1 MQDQKHAEE
10 DRTELEAHFGERVQ
24 AYIELGE
31 TPEQAL
37 QSAHEKFGERAPVL
51 RELQRRRWLRHP
63 LFVVVS
69 AGVGWLGLWALL
81 GVPML
86 AILARWQHDSQL
98 VGEPGP
104 LLSFL
109 CVVAVILGMMPTALA
124 SIAVWRWRLAVP
136 RAVLLGMLVA
146 SLALLPLFGWVYAL
160 GGFLGAAYFPV
171 VLAAERRARER
182 ARRTL

>member
-1 MQDQKHAEE
+1 MRQKYTDE
-10 DRTELEAHFGERVQ
+10 DRLELEAHFAERVQ

-37 QSAHEKFGERAPVL
+37 ISARAKFGEHMPVL
-51 RELQRRRWLRHP
+51 RELHRRRLLRHP
-63 LFVVVS
+63 LLVASS
-69 AGVGWLGLWALL
+69 AAAGWLGLWALL

-86 AILARWQHDSQL
+86 AILTRWQHDSQL

-109 CVVAVILGMMPTALA
+109 LVVAVILGMMPTALA

-136 RAVLLGMLVA
+136 RAALLGMLLA
-146 SLALLPLFGWVYAL
+146 SLALLPLFGGVYAL
-160 GGFLGAAYFPV
+160 GGLLGVAYLPV
-171 VLAAERRARER
+171 VIATERRARGAQRR
-182 ARRTL
+182 AS